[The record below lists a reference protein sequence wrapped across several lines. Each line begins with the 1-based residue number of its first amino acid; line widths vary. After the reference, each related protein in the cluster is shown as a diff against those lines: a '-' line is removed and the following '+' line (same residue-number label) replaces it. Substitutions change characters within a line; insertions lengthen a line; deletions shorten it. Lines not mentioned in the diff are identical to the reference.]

1 MKKRTLVV
9 VVVVV
14 LAGAG
19 IVAATRGGLWPEG
32 AIAQAPRQNA
42 PRVVAVEVATADTKA
57 VPVRI
62 EALGSVT
69 PIASVA
75 VKPRIDSEIVGVH
88 FDDGAM
94 VRQGD
99 VLFTL
104 DSRALE
110 AQIKQVQGVLEGA
123 KANLEQAER
132 DVARYTELIAKN
144 ATTQVTLNNAR
155 TQVNIWRS
163 TVYSNTG
170 QLENLNIQL
179 GYCTIRAPISGRAS
193 MAAVKVGN
201 LVRQADPAPLATV
214 IQTAPVYVTF
224 SMPQGELP
232 NLRQALAD
240 KTATIVAAIPG
251 ESRRANGEVTMIE
264 NSVDAPTGTVPVRAT
279 MPNADE
285 LLWPGTLVTVQLT
298 LRTEEG
304 ITVPAT
310 AVQLSQAGAFVFV
323 VKDDVASVRPVQVER
338 TVDGVSVI
346 EAGLAPGDVVVTD
359 GQLLL
364 SNGTRVTQRKKVSS

>member
-1 MKKRTLVV
+1 MKKRTFVLAAA
-9 VVVVV
+9 VV
-14 LAGAG
+14 LAAAG
-19 IVAATRGGLWPEG
+19 IGVAIRGGYWSEG
-32 AIAQAPRQNA
+32 AVAQAQRQNA
-42 PRVVAVEVATADTKA
+42 PRTVPVEVAIATSKT

-75 VKPRIDSEIVGVH
+75 VKPRIDSEIIGVH
-88 FDDGAM
+88 FSDGAM
-94 VRQGD
+94 VHEGD
-99 VLFTL
+99 LLFTL
-104 DSRALE
+104 DSRALQ
-110 AQIKQVQGVLEGA
+110 AQIKQVEGQLEGA

-155 TQVNIWRS
+155 TQVNIWRAS
-163 TVYSNTG
+163 VYSNTG

-179 GYCTIRAPISGRAS
+179 SYCTIRAPINGRAS

-201 LVRQADPAPLATV
+201 FVRQADLVPLATI

-224 SMPQGELP
+224 SVPQGVLP
-232 NLRQALAD
+232 DLRQALAD
-240 KTATIVAAIPG
+240 KTATIEAIIPG
-251 ESRRANGEVTMIE
+251 EKRRANGKVTMIE
-264 NSVDAPTGTVPVRAT
+264 NSIDAPTGTVPVRAT
-279 MPNADE
+279 MPNSDE

-298 LRTEEG
+298 LRSEEG
-304 ITVPAT
+304 VTVPESAL
-310 AVQLSQAGAFVFV
+310 QLSQAGTFVFV
-323 VKDDVASVRPVQVER
+323 VADEIASVRPVKVER

-346 EAGLAPGDVVVTD
+346 ESGLKPGEMVVTD

>member
-1 MKKRTLVV
+1 
-9 VVVVV
+9 
-14 LAGAG
+14 
-19 IVAATRGGLWPEG
+19 VAATRGGLWPEG

-42 PRVVAVEVATADTKA
+42 PRVVAVEVATAATKA

-132 DVARYTELIAKN
+132 DVARYTELLAKN

-179 GYCTIRAPISGRAS
+179 GYCTIRAPITGRAG

-201 LVRQADPAPLATV
+201 FVRQADSAPLATI

-224 SMPQGELP
+224 SVPQSELP
-232 NLRQALAD
+232 GLRQALED
-240 KTATIVAAIPG
+240 KTATIVAIIPG
-251 ESRRANGEVTMIE
+251 EARRATGEVTMIE

-285 LLWPGTLVTVQLT
+285 LLWPGTLVSVQLT
-298 LRTEEG
+298 LRTEDG
-304 ITVPAT
+304 LTVPAT

-338 TVDGVSVI
+338 TVDGVSVV